1 MNLTSFARRHR
12 RKLIAIAV
20 LTVVAAATGATM
32 GSFLRL
38 DLPDVRA
45 LEDYTPPVMSRVLA
59 RNGAVVDT
67 FAEQRRILI
76 DYRDIPASFRDA
88 LIATEDSEFLDHP
101 GIDVRGIL
109 RAAWTDLRELRFAE
123 GSSTLTM
130 QLARELFLHR
140 QKTLQRKVQEAVLA
154 MEIERHYT
162 KEEIFAFY
170 ANQVYMGH
178 GRYGLEAASRH
189 YFGKPARELTLAES
203 ATIAGLIQ
211 RPEALSPYKHPDRAL
226 RRRNHVLSRMVVE
239 GLLDPEVAR
248 EAAATPIELA
258 GDEAQRASAPYFIE
272 DVRRWLKSR
281 YGDGSVYQE
290 GLEVHTTLDPD
301 LQRIANEAVDRGLR
315 QLDRRQGWRGPPA
328 RVADGEDPATVV
340 LDTWS
345 RPPAVGR
352 ISDGV
357 VVSVDDG
364 AARLRVG
371 NLEGALDREDVAW
384 TRRKNVSSVVSV
396 GDIVPVRLISIDAE
410 TGVADLELEQEPAV
424 EASLVALDPA
434 TGEVLALVGGFDF
447 ERSEFNRATQA
458 RRQTGSAFK
467 PLVFAAA
474 LADGW
479 TLADTVM
486 DEPTVFLDPRNP
498 EPYQPENYGHKYYG
512 RVTLRRGLEKSANIA
527 TVRLLNQIGFAGTID
542 LSRRLGITSELR
554 AYPSLGLGAFEISL
568 LELTSAYATFAN
580 GGVHVAP
587 HLVREVRDHRG
598 DSLLQFEAE
607 VHDAVPPQVAYLM
620 NRSLSGVITDGTG
633 RAAAFLDRPLA
644 GKTGTTD
651 DFTDAWFIGY
661 APDLAVGVW
670 VGYDVKK
677 SLGSRET
684 GAQAALPIWSHFM
697 EKALEPRPVRD
708 FPRPEGLTLLSIDRE
723 TGLRAN
729 PGAGCDSVVVEAFVS
744 GTEPTELCTRAHHR
758 RLAMPYPLQRFP
770 INEDGEIEVSGD
782 ELDRLM
788 ATDLGLTLSPSGRE
802 IVAFTAH
809 GRMSMPIRRVPGAPP
824 EPLPA
829 RILERFDPT
838 AWTGKDG
845 RPATVELVTR

>member
-1 MNLTSFARRHR
+1 MNLISFARRHR
-12 RKLIAIAV
+12 RKLVAIAAV
-20 LTVVAAATGATM
+20 TVVAGATGAAM

-45 LEDYTPPVMSRVLA
+45 LEDYTPPIMSRVLA
-59 RNGAVVDT
+59 RDDAVIDT

-76 DYRDIPASFRDA
+76 DYRDIPPTFRDA

-101 GIDVRGIL
+101 GIDVRGIA

-140 QKTLQRKVQEAVLA
+140 QKTVQRKLQEAVLA
-154 MEIERHYT
+154 IEIERHYT
-162 KEEIFAFY
+162 KEEILAFY

-211 RPEALSPYKHPDRAL
+211 RPEALSPYKRPDRAL

-239 GLLDPEVAR
+239 GLLDPEVA
-248 EAAATPIELA
+248 EAAAASPIELA
-258 GDEAQRASAPYFIE
+258 GDDRQRASAPYFVE
-272 DVRRWLKSR
+272 DVRRWLKAK

-290 GLEVHTTLDPD
+290 GLEVHTTLDPE
-301 LQRIANEAVDRGLR
+301 LQAIANEAVDRGLR
-315 QLDRRQGWRGPPA
+315 QLDRRQGWRGAPGRLA
-328 RVADGEDPATVV
+328 EGEDPATIV
-340 LDTWS
+340 LDDWS

-352 ISDGV
+352 ISEGV
-357 VVSVDDG
+357 VMSVDDG
-364 AARLRVG
+364 SARVRVAEITG
-371 NLEGALDREDVAW
+371 ELDREDIAW
-384 TRRKNVSSVVSV
+384 TRRKKVSAVVSP
-396 GDIVPVRLISIDAE
+396 GDVVQVRLMSIDAD

-474 LADGW
+474 LAEGW
-479 TLADTVM
+479 TLADTVL

-568 LELTSAYATFAN
+568 LELTAAYATFAN

-587 HLVREVRDHRG
+587 HRVREVRDHRG
-598 DSLLQFEAE
+598 DSLLHVEPAVQ
-607 VHDAVPPQVAYLM
+607 DAVRPEVAYLM

-633 RAAAFLDRPLA
+633 RAAACVDRQLA
-644 GKTGTTD
+644 G
-651 DFTDAWFIGY
+651 
-661 APDLAVGVW
+661 
-670 VGYDVKK
+670 
-677 SLGSRET
+677 
-684 GAQAALPIWSHFM
+684 
-697 EKALEPRPVRD
+697 
-708 FPRPEGLTLLSIDRE
+708 
-723 TGLRAN
+723 
-729 PGAGCDSVVVEAFVS
+729 
-744 GTEPTELCTRAHHR
+744 
-758 RLAMPYPLQRFP
+758 
-770 INEDGEIEVSGD
+770 
-782 ELDRLM
+782 
-788 ATDLGLTLSPSGRE
+788 
-802 IVAFTAH
+802 
-809 GRMSMPIRRVPGAPP
+809 
-824 EPLPA
+824 
-829 RILERFDPT
+829 
-838 AWTGKDG
+838 
-845 RPATVELVTR
+845 